1 MLRLEGATDGAIPFA
16 LGTLIAAVL
25 AIAFFPATS
34 IRSVA
39 WTDALQ
45 ALIMITTAT
54 IAVLLV
60 VSGLGGF
67 GELFG
72 RVSE

>member
-1 MLRLEGATDGAIPFA
+1 VLRLEGATDGAIPFA

-34 IRSVA
+34 ICSVA